1 MLDVFVIPREGRP
14 VGHKLMGWDFKI
26 TLSLTESHDFGA
38 RLPHVSSL
46 CTFKDPRAL
55 SVC

>member
-26 TLSLTESHDFGA
+26 TLSLTESHDFGT